1 MAASSL
7 PLLSDNIA
15 SLLDDMAA
23 MTEVA
28 ARQGAAAA
36 DDVATTTQ
44 LATKKTA
51 GVLGDDLALHAQQVT
66 GVKAGRELPVVC
78 AVAKGSLRNKAIL
91 VPAALG
97 SSAVAPCATG
107 HCSCSA
113 ACSCAS
119 KVLENSCMFFS
130 QQERGREQRRGEL
143 AAHGQQAGRCAGAGT
158 AESEER
164 HPKQLQLLC
173 RNYRYHPRHRCHR
186 QRRAPASVLVGISL
200 LMTAGVSSLVAG
212 SVKPDDTGRSGA

>member
-15 SLLDDMAA
+15 SLLDDVAA

-28 ARQGAAAA
+28 AHQGAAAA
-36 DDVATTTQ
+36 DDVGTTTQ
-44 LATKKTA
+44 QATKKTA

-78 AVAKGSLRNKAIL
+78 AVAKGSLRSKAIL

-113 ACSCAS
+113 VCSFAS
-119 KVLENSCMFFS
+119 KVLKNSCMFFHS
-130 QQERGREQRRGEL
+130 KKEAVSKGVASLQAMANKRVDVLALEQQKVKSAIRSNFSFLAGITFITLATAATASVER
-143 AAHGQQAGRCAGAGT
+143 
-158 AESEER
+158 
-164 HPKQLQLLC
+164 QL
-173 RNYRYHPRHRCHR
+173 
-186 QRRAPASVLVGISL
+186 SVLVGISL
-200 LMTAGVSSLVAG
+200 LMTAGVYSLVAG

>member
-1 MAASSL
+1 MAASRL

-23 MTEVA
+23 MTKVA

-97 SSAVAPCATG
+97 SSAVAPWAITPLLMLGGLFLCFEGAEKQLHVFFT
-107 HCSCSA
+107 A
-113 ACSCAS
+113 RKRPRAKAWRACSPWPTSGSMCWRW
-119 KVLENSCMFFS
+119 NS
-130 QQERGREQRRGEL
+130 R
-143 AAHGQQAGRCAGAGT
+143 
-158 AESEER
+158 
-164 HPKQLQLLC
+164 K
-173 RNYRYHPRHRCHR
+173 
-186 QRRAPASVLVGISL
+186 
-200 LMTAGVSSLVAG
+200 
-212 SVKPDDTGRSGA
+212 